1 VQPSDSRDG
10 FCPACHGFRGAMTVV
25 AAVAAMMT
33 LTFATVA
40 AQAPRA
46 DGHGRAALDEY
57 NRALG
62 VECSHCHVPDQW
74 QDESK
79 PPKATARKMSEMV
92 ALVNGKLLRGIG
104 EVSCWTC
111 HAGQTQPARHP
122 QPAID
127 AQLARWPAD
136 LVAASEDVKLRM
148 AVYSSATGLR
158 CTECHSPDN
167 WKRFETDKMRVV
179 PRMAGLFSR
188 IQPFMPSEAKTQ
200 CYMCHKGEN
209 KPKTSPD

>member
-1 VQPSDSRDG
+1 LLVAPLAALCS
-10 FCPACHGFRGAMTVV
+10 AMTLVI
-25 AAVAAMMT
+25 AIS
-33 LTFATVA
+33 A
-40 AQAPRA
+40 AQTPPRP
-46 DGHGRAALDEY
+46 DGHGRAPLDEY

-79 PPKATARKMSEMV
+79 PPKATARKMTEMV
-92 ALVNGKLLRGIG
+92 ALLNGKLLRGIG

-111 HAGQTQPARHP
+111 HAGNTQPPRHP
-122 QPAID
+122 RVAID

-136 LVAASEDVKLRM
+136 VAAAPEDVKLRM

-158 CTECHSPDN
+158 CTECHSPEN
-167 WKRFETDKMRVV
+167 WKRFETDKMRLV
-179 PRMAGLFSR
+179 PRMAGLFPR
-188 IQPFMPSEAKTQ
+188 MQPFMPPTAQTQ

-209 KPKTSPD
+209 KPKKSPN

>member
-1 VQPSDSRDG
+1 MVLAILASA
-10 FCPACHGFRGAMTVV
+10 PAYTQ
-25 AAVAAMMT
+25 T
-33 LTFATVA
+33 
-40 AQAPRA
+40 PRA

-62 VECSHCHVPDQW
+62 VECAHCHVPDQW

-92 ALVNGKLLRGIG
+92 TLVNGKLLRGIG

-111 HAGQTQPARHP
+111 HGGQTQPARHP
-122 QPAID
+122 QAAID
-127 AQLARWPAD
+127 AELARWPAD
-136 LVAASEDVKLRM
+136 LATAAEDVKLRM

-158 CTECHSPDN
+158 CTECHTRDN
-167 WKRFETDKMRVV
+167 WKRFETDKMRLV
-179 PRMAGLFSR
+179 PRMAGLFPR
-188 IQPFMPSEAKTQ
+188 IQPFMPETAQTQ

-209 KPKTSPD
+209 KPKKSP